1 MNKEYIVSL
10 NRDVDYDE
18 FWNQIETSS
27 SGLPFIPDRAVVVH
41 NNRDASLRS
50 CHYLITD
57 EEAEILRNDSRV
69 YSVEIPPDQRT
80 DIQIRLNATQSGNFV
95 KPASST
101 GNHINWGL
109 VRSSN
114 RTNVYGSN
122 LFPTANVYYYDYD
135 GTGVDVVIQDS
146 GIERN
151 HPEFRDAAGNSRV
164 QLINWY
170 TASGITGTQSANH
183 YRDFDGHGTHVAGIA
198 VGKNYGWAKN
208 ANIYSVK
215 INGLEGTGDS
225 GTGISVTD
233 CFDVIKLWHRNKPTD
248 PITGVKRPT
257 IVNASWGYTTT
268 VTNTNISAINYRGNS
283 YSGAS
288 ITGYINKWNLG
299 IVPYGTIVG
308 GPDIGVYTMS
318 SRVGSV
324 DTDVQE
330 LIDEGVHICIAGGNE
345 YGYGDVAT
353 GIDYNNY
360 ITHIGTTYYHRGMSP
375 HDDEC
380 IKVGA
385 IDSSV
390 YSATLDQKS
399 RFSNRGPIIDVFAPG
414 ANILSCTSNT
424 NLYGAV
430 TYTLENNSNV
440 YYRQL
445 NLAGT
450 SQASPQVC
458 GVSALYLQE
467 NPGAT
472 PRQLKNWVTNTAVVS
487 NVIYSS
493 GLTNDFTNYN
503 SIIGAKNIF
512 LYSNIFAPL
521 AATLPFAVTGSFTF
535 ENINLEYR

>member
-57 EEAEILRNDSRV
+57 EEAETLRNDSRV

-198 VGKNYGWAKN
+198 VGENYGWAKN

-233 CFDVIKLWHRNKPTD
+233 
-248 PITGVKRPT
+248 
-257 IVNASWGYTTT
+257 
-268 VTNTNISAINYRGNS
+268 
-283 YSGAS
+283 
-288 ITGYINKWNLG
+288 
-299 IVPYGTIVG
+299 
-308 GPDIGVYTMS
+308 
-318 SRVGSV
+318 
-324 DTDVQE
+324 
-330 LIDEGVHICIAGGNE
+330 
-345 YGYGDVAT
+345 
-353 GIDYNNY
+353 
-360 ITHIGTTYYHRGMSP
+360 
-375 HDDEC
+375 
-380 IKVGA
+380 
-385 IDSSV
+385 
-390 YSATLDQKS
+390 
-399 RFSNRGPIIDVFAPG
+399 
-414 ANILSCTSNT
+414 
-424 NLYGAV
+424 
-430 TYTLENNSNV
+430 
-440 YYRQL
+440 
-445 NLAGT
+445 
-450 SQASPQVC
+450 
-458 GVSALYLQE
+458 
-467 NPGAT
+467 
-472 PRQLKNWVTNTAVVS
+472 
-487 NVIYSS
+487 
-493 GLTNDFTNYN
+493 
-503 SIIGAKNIF
+503 
-512 LYSNIFAPL
+512 
-521 AATLPFAVTGSFTF
+521 
-535 ENINLEYR
+535 